1 MKTITIRSMPPRIE
15 RAIRERARARKTSAN
30 KAVIGLLED
39 HLGSSVSEPAAEYH
53 DLDELA
59 GVWSEHEAGLFNA
72 SLARQ
77 RAIDRELQ
85 SQTKSSH
92 EAGV

>member
-1 MKTITIRSMPPRIE
+1 MKTITIRNMPPRIE

-39 HLGSSVSEPAAEYH
+39 HLGSSVAEPAAEYH
-53 DLDELA
+53 DLDDLA
-59 GVWSEHEAGLFNA
+59 GVWSEREAGSFDA

-77 RAIDRELQ
+77 RAIEEDLW
-85 SQTKSSH
+85 K
-92 EAGV
+92 

>member
-1 MKTITIRSMPPRIE
+1 MKTITIRNMPPRIE
-15 RAIRERARARKTSAN
+15 RAVRQRARARKTSAN

-53 DLDELA
+53 DLDDLV
-59 GVWSEHEAGLFNA
+59 GVWSEREAGLFDA

-77 RAIDRELQ
+77 RSLDEDLW
-85 SQTKSSH
+85 K
-92 EAGV
+92 

>member
-1 MKTITIRSMPPRIE
+1 MKTITIRNIPPRIE
-15 RAIRERARARKTSAN
+15 RAIRQRARAQKTSAN
-30 KAVIGLLED
+30 KAVIGLLDD

-59 GVWSEHEAGLFNA
+59 GVWSEREARFFDE

-77 RAIDRELQ
+77 RALDKELW
-85 SQTKSSH
+85 K
-92 EAGV
+92 